1 MINLFEEIKLRLS
14 ILEVAER
21 YGIKILKGSKAVCPF
36 HDDNHPSMS
45 FKNNRFKCFA
55 CGIGGSVI
63 DLVMN
68 YFNLNV
74 IQAAKKLNDD
84 FNMRLM
90 DTDLS
95 PKKEHK
101 IYEAYKK
108 RQKVKTLIST
118 FKTWRKTTE
127 KWFLSVFK
135 TFRKIFMNFL
145 PQNISEFPKIWF
157 IAANYLEYISYIL
170 DMFISGSR
178 EEILEK
184 YTVIENWKSRIL
196 IEIEVF

>member
-1 MINLFEEIKLRLS
+1 MINLFEEIKSRLS
-14 ILEVAER
+14 MFEIAEK
-21 YGIKILKGSKAVCPF
+21 YGIKVLKGNKVVCPF

-68 YFNLNV
+68 YFNLNI
-74 IQAAKKLNDD
+74 IQAAKKLNND
-84 FNMRLM
+84 FNMGLM
-90 DTDLS
+90 TTDLS
-95 PKKEHK
+95 PKEKHK
-101 IYEAYKK
+101 IYKAYEK

-118 FKTWRKTTE
+118 FETWRKTTE

-145 PQNISEFPKIWF
+145 PQNISEIPKIWF
-157 IAANYLEYISYIL
+157 IAANYLEYIRLHTRYVYL
-170 DMFISGSR
+170 R
-178 EEILEK
+178 QP
-184 YTVIENWKSRIL
+184 
-196 IEIEVF
+196 